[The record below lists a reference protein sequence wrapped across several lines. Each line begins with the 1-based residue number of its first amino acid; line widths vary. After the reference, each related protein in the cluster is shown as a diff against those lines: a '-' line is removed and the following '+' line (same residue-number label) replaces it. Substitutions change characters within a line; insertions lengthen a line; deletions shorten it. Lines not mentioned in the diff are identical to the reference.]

1 MVSSF
6 ARLLDENVRLGGIAA
21 AKNSSCVVAE
31 EGDSVA
37 LITVQGIKA
46 GMEAS

>member
-1 MVSSF
+1 MSGS
-6 ARLLDENVRLGGIAA
+6 AA
-21 AKNSSCVVAE
+21 QLRPKNSSCVVAE

-46 GMEAS
+46 GMAS